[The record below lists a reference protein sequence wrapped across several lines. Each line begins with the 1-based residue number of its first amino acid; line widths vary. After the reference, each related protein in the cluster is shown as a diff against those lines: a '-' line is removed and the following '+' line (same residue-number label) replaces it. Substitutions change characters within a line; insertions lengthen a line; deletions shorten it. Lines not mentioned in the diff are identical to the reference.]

1 MSLLRGAAEDLPLEQ
16 WLRKRVWPLESALLS
31 PEFVF
36 DGSVLAAAE
45 MLRSGITCFNDMYFF
60 PDQTAQAAVA
70 LGMRASLGI
79 VVIDFP
85 TAYAA
90 SPQDYLRKGLTLYE
104 QCRDEPL
111 LSFTLAPHAPYTVS
125 DENFSRVASL
135 SAELDVPV
143 VCHLHET
150 ADEIA
155 ASLRDHGARPLAR
168 LEKLGLL
175 GPQLVAVHAVH
186 LNAADIEMLAVHGA
200 SVAHCPHSNLK
211 LASGLAPTASLL
223 DRGVNVG
230 IGTDGSASNNRLD
243 LFSELRTAVQLAKAG
258 SGNAAA
264 WPVHQALESVTLAG
278 ARALG
283 LADRIGSITPGKW
296 ADLVAIDLS
305 ATELIPVND
314 PAASIVHAVGRE
326 HVTDVW
332 VGGRRV
338 VQTRQFADSGAAA
351 LLAKVAA
358 RCPVW
363 HNRINQIVGES

>member
-1 MSLLRGAAEDLPLEQ
+1 
-16 WLRKRVWPLESALLS
+16 
-31 PEFVF
+31 
-36 DGSVLAAAE
+36 
-45 MLRSGITCFNDMYFF
+45 
-60 PDQTAQAAVA
+60 
-70 LGMRASLGI
+70 
-79 VVIDFP
+79 
-85 TAYAA
+85 
-90 SPQDYLRKGLTLYE
+90 
-104 QCRDEPL
+104 
-111 LSFTLAPHAPYTVS
+111 
-125 DENFSRVASL
+125 
-135 SAELDVPV
+135 
-143 VCHLHET
+143 
-150 ADEIA
+150 
-155 ASLRDHGARPLAR
+155 
-168 LEKLGLL
+168 
-175 GPQLVAVHAVH
+175 LVAVHAVH

-363 HNRINQIVGES
+363 HNRIDQIVWKS